1 MVDNKYDA
9 IGAKEETMGD
19 LLVVVQGW
27 VNFWLLCK
35 EGYIEVVQTA
45 IEDGADVNE
54 ADFGGRTGLMWALK
68 NSHNSVV
75 QSLLHHPQT
84 DFNKLDLKGCSALH
98 WAVFGD
104 NHEGM
109 VALLAQNDQSINQK
123 DRYGQTPIM
132 NAVGWNAV
140 NCFHLLL
147 TNPLVDLDT
156 KDYYERRPQ
165 EVLR

>member
-1 MVDNKYDA
+1 
-9 IGAKEETMGD
+9 MGD

-27 VNFWLLCK
+27 VNFWVACENGDI
-35 EGYIEVVQTA
+35 EGVQAA
-45 IEDGADVNE
+45 IDYGADVNE
-54 ADFGGRTGLMWALK
+54 ADSGCRTGLMRALRGG
-68 NSHNSVV
+68 HNNVV
-75 QSLLHHPQT
+75 RALLQHPKT

-109 VALLAQNDQSINQK
+109 AALLAQNDQSINQK

-140 NCFHLLL
+140 NCFQLLL
-147 TNPLVDLDT
+147 TNPKVDLET
-156 KDYYERRPQ
+156 RDYYKRPPQ
-165 EVLR
+165 KVLK